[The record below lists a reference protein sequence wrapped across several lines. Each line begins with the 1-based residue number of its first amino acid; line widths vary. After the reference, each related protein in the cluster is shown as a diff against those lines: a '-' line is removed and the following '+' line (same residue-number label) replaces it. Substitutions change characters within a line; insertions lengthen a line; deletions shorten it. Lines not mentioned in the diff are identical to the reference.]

1 MFTYKLL
8 LKNSSFLHFRNFAL
22 SNVFYIELFF
32 KKRSIES
39 KNGLYF
45 ETYQLNLFFYIRFKW
60 NNLTYQFFDRNLK
73 NSNKF
78 LHISWSLHIFCRV
91 CCLAHSS
98 HNGSGSSHVLQ
109 KCVAL
114 TWIFSIKHGSHSTS
128 LSCWLF
134 SLNHNENTTFKTYL
148 NLNNV

>member
-1 MFTYKLL
+1 MFFQYSKWL
-8 LKNSSFLHFRNFAL
+8 NSSDTVLMHSMCIL
-22 SNVFYIELFF
+22 KHTKLIC
-32 KKRSIES
+32 
-39 KNGLYF
+39 
-45 ETYQLNLFFYIRFKW
+45 FFYIRFKW

-134 SLNHNENTTFKTYL
+134 SLNHNESTTFKTYL